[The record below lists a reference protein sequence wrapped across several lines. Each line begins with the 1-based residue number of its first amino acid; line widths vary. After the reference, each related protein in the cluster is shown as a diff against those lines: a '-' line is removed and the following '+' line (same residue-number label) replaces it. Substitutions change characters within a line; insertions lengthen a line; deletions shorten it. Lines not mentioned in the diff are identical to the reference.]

1 MALNLDNPKQLT
13 VPVVVTK
20 PTEAL
25 ATVDVYKEK
34 GRGIVNSFQDKAKSL
49 GINLSA
55 IAEGAKAG
63 ARLLPLITAVK
74 SKDPQAILDRLMA
87 ASGKNGPLLKIL
99 PESYRDTASSIL
111 QDYGGQVVML
121 NNVAHQVSTTN
132 FEDINS
138 LSRFVNNV
146 TNNPE
151 MMKYTDTDGVAG
163 ALASIVIEA
172 KDLGLPSMLTAV
184 NSTVSDVNI
193 VMRTSMYSLP
203 SAIRYSDTQLLREIN
218 DYVGPGNLY
227 SAQPTVVRDFIQQY
241 QLDYAAQQKPTE
253 EVYRDLVATLDKVNP
268 NWRTELRSAAPTPI
282 KSAMFLRS
290 GSGTFQLLMRDGASI
305 TKDVEMQMLLA
316 TDVLPRD
323 TVRDSI
329 KRLFKTRYE
338 R

>member
-1 MALNLDNPKQLT
+1 MSLNLDNPKQLT
-13 VPVVVTK
+13 TPVVVTK
-20 PTEAL
+20 PSEAL
-25 ATVDVYKEK
+25 AAIDVYKEK

-74 SKDPQAILDRLMA
+74 SKDPKAILDRLMA
-87 ASGKNGPLLKIL
+87 ASGKNGPLLKFL
-99 PESYRDTASSIL
+99 PESYRDTAASVL

-121 NNVAHQVSTTN
+121 NDVAHQVSTTN

-138 LSRFVNNV
+138 LSRFVNNM
-146 TNNPE
+146 TNNPA

-163 ALASIVIEA
+163 ALASVVIEA

-218 DYVGPGNLY
+218 GYVGPGNLY
-227 SAQPTVVRDFIQQY
+227 SARPTVVREFIQQY
-241 QLDYAAQQKPTE
+241 QLDYAAQQKSTE
-253 EVYRDLVATLDKVNP
+253 EVYLDLVATLNEVNP
-268 NWRTELRSAAPTPI
+268 NWRTELRSAPPTPI

-323 TVRDSI
+323 TVRDSV